1 MIEVQSNL
9 VNILYRPYDMVHII
23 WFMLTLII
31 YSSEYLGRE
40 DIDLRDHMQDIQQI
54 EILFLQSKEED
65 HGLIK
70 FFYKLTANRM
80 IGNYQDDIIEN
91 IGKI

>member
-1 MIEVQSNL
+1 
-9 VNILYRPYDMVHII
+9 
-23 WFMLTLII
+23 MLTLMN

-40 DIDLRDHMQDIQQI
+40 DIDLRDHMQDIQKSDL
-54 EILFLQSKEED
+54 LFLQSKEED

-70 FFYKLTANRM
+70 FLYKLTANRM
-80 IGNYQDDIIEN
+80 IGNYQDDIEEN

>member
-1 MIEVQSNL
+1 M
-9 VNILYRPYDMVHII
+9 DHIK
-23 WFMLTLII
+23 WFMLTLMN

-40 DIDLRDHMQDIQQI
+40 DIDLRDHMQDIQKSDL
-54 EILFLQSKEED
+54 LFLQSKEED

-70 FFYKLTANRM
+70 FLYKLTANKI
-80 IGNYQDDIIEN
+80 IGNYQDDIKEN

>member
-1 MIEVQSNL
+1 
-9 VNILYRPYDMVHII
+9 
-23 WFMLTLII
+23 MLTLMN

-40 DIDLRDHMQDIQQI
+40 DIDLRDHMQDIQKSDL
-54 EILFLQSKEED
+54 LFLQSQEED

-70 FFYKLTANRM
+70 FLYKLTANRM
-80 IGNYQDDIIEN
+80 IGNYQDDIEEN

>member
-1 MIEVQSNL
+1 
-9 VNILYRPYDMVHII
+9 
-23 WFMLTLII
+23 MLTLMN

-40 DIDLRDHMQDIQQI
+40 DIDLRDHMQNMPHWA

-70 FFYKLTANRM
+70 FLYKLTATKM
-80 IGNYQDDIIEN
+80 IGNYQDDIEEN

>member
-1 MIEVQSNL
+1 M
-9 VNILYRPYDMVHII
+9 DHII
-23 WFMLTLII
+23 WFMLTLMN

-40 DIDLRDHMQDIQQI
+40 DIDLRDHMQDIQKSDL
-54 EILFLQSKEED
+54 LFLQSKEED

-70 FFYKLTANRM
+70 FLYKLTANRM
-80 IGNYQDDIIEN
+80 IGNYQDDIEEN

>member
-1 MIEVQSNL
+1 MDRMIWL
-9 VNILYRPYDMVHII
+9 
-23 WFMLTLII
+23 MLTLII

-40 DIDLRDHMQDIQQI
+40 DIDLRDHMQDIQKSDL
-54 EILFLQSKEED
+54 LFLQSKEED

-70 FFYKLTANRM
+70 FLYKLTANRM

>member
-1 MIEVQSNL
+1 M
-9 VNILYRPYDMVHII
+9 DHII
-23 WFMLTLII
+23 WFMLTLMN

-40 DIDLRDHMQDIQQI
+40 DIDLTDHMREIQHA

-70 FFYKLTANRM
+70 FLYKLTANTM
-80 IGNYQDDIIEN
+80 IGNYQDDIEEN

>member
-1 MIEVQSNL
+1 MA
-9 VNILYRPYDMVHII
+9 HII
-23 WFMLTLII
+23 WFMLTLMN

-40 DIDLRDHMQDIQQI
+40 DIDLRDHMQDIQKSDL
-54 EILFLQSKEED
+54 LFLQSKEED

-70 FFYKLTANRM
+70 FLYKLTANRM
-80 IGNYQDDIIEN
+80 IGNYQDDIKEN

>member
-1 MIEVQSNL
+1 MIEVQSN
-9 VNILYRPYDMVHII
+9 MVYIMDHII
-23 WFMLTLII
+23 WFMLTLMN

-40 DIDLRDHMQDIQQI
+40 DIDLRDHMQDIQKSDL
-54 EILFLQSKEED
+54 LFLQSKEED

-70 FFYKLTANRM
+70 FLYKLTANKI
-80 IGNYQDDIIEN
+80 IGNYQDDIEEN

>member
-1 MIEVQSNL
+1 MIEVQSNM
-9 VNILYRPYDMVHII
+9 VNILYGPYDMVHII

-70 FFYKLTANRM
+70 FLYKLTANRM

>member
-1 MIEVQSNL
+1 MIEVQSN
-9 VNILYRPYDMVHII
+9 MVYIMDHII
-23 WFMLTLII
+23 WFMLTLMN

-40 DIDLRDHMQDIQQI
+40 DIDLRDHMQDIQKSDL
-54 EILFLQSKEED
+54 LFLQSKEED

-70 FFYKLTANRM
+70 FLYKLTANRM
-80 IGNYQDDIIEN
+80 IGNYQDDIEEN